1 MKSLSVVLYLGLL
14 SLLFSCSSES
24 TSTTKGSK
32 KSSPNAM
39 EQEYDLLIAA
49 IENNPD
55 LTVMKSLAFNNNA
68 GSTIQAIVFFD
79 QFGNEV
85 KMEEK
90 YSDIETGNYGTS
102 TFYFKE
108 GRLFASKE
116 IYHDELRKKPT
127 FVERVSYYDS
137 IPKVKLS
144 KERTTFYEEDLPNT
158 QFKAIQPVA
167 CSFDRAMRALNEEG
181 EFITTFQGFITN
193 GDMEYILV
201 GENSENG
208 FVSSLSIT
216 YKDPLLEKLKS
227 NERKYL
233 GTLLEVE
240 FQEAEDVS
248 GMNYQLLTSIK
259 LRKK

>member
-1 MKSLSVVLYLGLL
+1 
-14 SLLFSCSSES
+14 
-24 TSTTKGSK
+24 
-32 KSSPNAM
+32 M
-39 EQEYDLLIAA
+39 EQEYDRIIAT

-68 GSTIQAIVFFD
+68 GSTVQAIVYFD

-85 KMEEK
+85 KMEEF
-90 YSDIETGNYGTS
+90 YNDVATGNYGTS
-102 TFYFKE
+102 TFYFQQ

-116 IYHDELRKKPT
+116 VYHDEQRKKPT

-137 IPKVKLS
+137 IPKVKLT
-144 KERTTFYEEDLPNT
+144 KERTTFYEEDLSNV
-158 QFKAIQPVA
+158 QFKPTKPVA

-181 EFITTFQGFITN
+181 EFQTTFQGFIVN

-201 GENSENG
+201 GENSANG

-216 YKDPLLEKLKS
+216 FKDPVLERLKS
-227 NERKYL
+227 NERKYI
-233 GTLLEVE
+233 GTPLEVE

-248 GMNYQLLTSIK
+248 GMNYQLLTTIK

>member
-1 MKSLSVVLYLGLL
+1 MCSIVVLY
-14 SLLFSCSSES
+14 SCTSNSPSNTQKRVNNSKPSS
-24 TSTTKGSK
+24 
-32 KSSPNAM
+32 M
-39 EQEYDLLIAA
+39 EQEYDRIIAT

-68 GSTIQAIVFFD
+68 GSTVQAIVYFD

-85 KMEEK
+85 KMEEF
-90 YSDIETGNYGTS
+90 YSDVATGNYGTS
-102 TFYFKE
+102 TFYFQQ

-116 IYHDELRKKPT
+116 VYHDEQRKKPT

-144 KERTTFYEEDLPNT
+144 KERTTFYEEDLSNL
-158 QFKAIQPVA
+158 QFQPIKPVA

-181 EFITTFQGFITN
+181 EFETTFQGFITN
-193 GDMEYILV
+193 GDMDYILV
-201 GENSENG
+201 GENSANG
-208 FVSSLSIT
+208 FVSSLSLT
-216 YKDPLLEKLKS
+216 FKDPVIEKLKT
-227 NERKYL
+227 NERKYI
-233 GTLLEVE
+233 GTPLEVE

-248 GMNYQLLTSIK
+248 GMNYQLLTTIK